1 MRVLSSPCQAGI
13 SGGGSRRRWAFGG
26 FLRRPTCIGLRDH
39 LTIKQHYSWTAEAD
53 GATKTSSFI
62 TVDAECAS
70 PIVTVDYE
78 RWKKAH
84 ANEVAIMAPFPPM
97 GAPWL
102 NPRGPWGDRSRAK
115 QRLERPWIVWTGR
128 GGAQPKPQQLP
139 TLRADLCAPG
149 LDRNSGPTSGRWINQ
164 RTPAPVIGFGLLG
177 IGAVGMSGLL
187 EACILW
193 LARGEFRRP
202 RD

>member
-1 MRVLSSPCQAGI
+1 MRVLSSPAKRVSAVVGVVGVGLLVVSFAGYFASDYETI
-13 SGGGSRRRWAFGG
+13 
-26 FLRRPTCIGLRDH
+26 

-102 NPRGPWGDRSRAK
+102 NPRGHGVIEAEPNNGWS
-115 QRLERPWIVWTGR
+115 
-128 GGAQPKPQQLP
+128 
-139 TLRADLCAPG
+139 DLGLFG
-149 LDRNSGPTSGRWINQ
+149 LDEEALSQIRSSCLRSAPIYAHPDSIETRSDLGRWINNGHP
-164 RTPAPVIGFGLLG
+164 RPVIGFGLLG

-193 LARGEFRRP
+193 FARGEFRRP